1 MRAGRFLAF
10 SHEQGNAISDD
21 CIAPV
26 ADVSPIDV
34 DGTCII
40 VRLAQVMRPRRRIAD
55 LSPKSRVSLS
65 IPRVPGRRRWKGLFV
80 PAGTPQ
86 SVIDRLR
93 SATNEVIADKA
104 FDAKLRATLSGKSYR
119 STPDEFA
126 AQIKS
131 EYQKYRALIRTL
143 GIKIQ

>member
-1 MRAGRFLAF
+1 
-10 SHEQGNAISDD
+10 
-21 CIAPV
+21 
-26 ADVSPIDV
+26 
-34 DGTCII
+34 
-40 VRLAQVMRPRRRIAD
+40 MRPRRRIAD

-93 SATNEVIADKA
+93 SATNDVIADKA
-104 FDAKLRATLSGKSYR
+104 FDAKLRATLLGKSYR

-131 EYQKYRALIRTL
+131 EYQKYGALIRTL